1 MASLESIL
9 LNVEE
14 ESEIHAPARGLIGH
28 QQMKIGVLPV
38 ADMIHV
44 GHLPADV
51 ILVTSSAV
59 GEQVE
64 CLGREGDQQKIN
76 DYDEASHFLPPFG
89 IDLERW
95 TVAIVS
101 KSECEHDSGRR
112 AVGLAPHSFMHHRAD
127 DRA

>member
-76 DYDEASHFLPPFG
+76 DYDEASHFLPPSGLG
-89 IDLERW
+89 IERW
-95 TVAIVS
+95 TVGIVS
-101 KSECEHDSGRR
+101 ESEREHDVRR
-112 AVGLAPHSFMHHRAD
+112 DAAD